1 MSNSSDASAPWDI
14 PAARNLYNI
23 HRWGAKYFDIN
34 EAGHVVAMP
43 LQEAG
48 VAVDITDVIEEAKG
62 RGLKFPL
69 LIRFQDILRHRVESI
84 NLPTRE
90 VTLKGS
96 DGNVVSFTVDKR
108 VTRLDEVKVGD
119 TVIAEYY
126 ESFTAALRAPTAA
139 EQATP
144 VQVLTQTAKAP
155 AGTQP
160 AAGALH
166 ITRAVVTVEGLNR
179 LTRTLT
185 VSGKAGVI
193 TVEVD
198 DVAALSKLKLGDTIV
213 VTYTEALA
221 VALEKRTPGK

>member
-1 MSNSSDASAPWDI
+1 MNHKSFIGLLVCAALLAPI
-14 PAARNLYNI
+14 AA
-23 HRWGAKYFDIN
+23 GAQTVPTRTR
-34 EAGHVVAMP
+34 EQLVSVVA
-43 LQEAG
+43 
-48 VAVDITDVIEEAKG
+48 
-62 RGLKFPL
+62 
-69 LIRFQDILRHRVESI
+69 RVEAI

-96 DGNVVSFTVDKR
+96 GGNVVTFTVDKR
-108 VTRLDEVKVGD
+108 VARLDEVKVGD

-126 ESFTAALRAPTAA
+126 ESFTAELRAPTAA

-185 VSGKAGVI
+185 VSGKAGVV
-193 TVEVD
+193 TVDVD
-198 DVAALSKLKLGDTIV
+198 DIAALSKLKLGDTIV
-213 VTYTEALA
+213 ITYTEALA
-221 VALEKRTPGK
+221 VALEKRAPAK